1 MKIPISEARQ
11 KLPLLVRQLQKRPGD
26 AYEITVRNEVVAR
39 LTAAPVVEP
48 GLAATSLLE
57 LRDRWE
63 DQPDKH
69 PLPHG
74 AVSEHK
80 SVYLY
85 GERLVKRE
93 IARKSRVRKKPRDTR
108 STHGSRSKRTR

>member
-11 KLPLLVRQLQKRPGD
+11 KLPLLVRQLQKHPGD

-39 LTAAPVVEP
+39 LTAAPVVEA

-57 LRDRWE
+57 LRDRWGDSPE
-63 DQPDKH
+63 KL
-69 PLPHG
+69 PLLHG

-80 SVYLY
+80 SAYLY
-85 GERLVKRE
+85 GKNLE
-93 IARKSRVRKKPRDTR
+93 KKTTAHKPGGRRNPRTA
-108 STHGSRSKRTR
+108 SRSKRIR

>member
-1 MKIPISEARQ
+1 VKIPISTARQ
-11 KLPLLVRQLQKRPGD
+11 KRPLLVKQLQKHQGD
-26 AYEITVRNEVVAR
+26 AYEITVRNEVIAH

-48 GLAATSLLE
+48 GLAPTSLLA

-69 PLPHG
+69 PLPDG
-74 AVSEHK
+74 AVSEHR

-85 GERLVKRE
+85 GENLVKKRMVSQPWDGGP
-93 IARKSRVRKKPRDTR
+93 SRPASRLR
-108 STHGSRSKRTR
+108 SHSS